1 MTIRLLADVPA
12 EALVGKFICIPSGQV
27 DLVHGW
33 PARIQRAG
41 RLGARVA
48 YARLPRGAWDD
59 ELKEWEVGVERD
71 AATGELRCD
80 EREEQCLA
88 ISVRFVCDTAEEAVA
103 LYVSA
108 VAAQKAIADFRK
120 ANLSSLD
127 ARAVAGVLPAPTY
140 LTPIRA

>member
-1 MTIRLLADVPA
+1 MTIRLLADVPS
-12 EALVGKFICIPSGQV
+12 ESLVGKFICTPSGQV

-41 RLGARVA
+41 QNGARIA
-48 YARLPRGAWDD
+48 YSRLPRGAWADD
-59 ELKEWEVGVERD
+59 LKEWEVGIERD
-71 AATGELRCD
+71 VATGELRCD

-88 ISVRFVCDTAEEAVA
+88 INVRFGCDTAEEAVA

-120 ANLSSLD
+120 ATLSSLD
-127 ARAVAGVLPAPTY
+127 ARAVAGDIQVPTY
-140 LTPIRA
+140 LTPVRA